1 MVPNPLAGDP
11 GLSAASPLSSGCG
24 QGCGGLGCGRR
35 ERGVHGRP
43 GSPALVG
50 ARQRPRR
57 PQRRQDCGRG
67 SPGNSNPR
75 HPGAGEDPAA
85 PATLARPVMRAWRLR
100 PPRSW
105 RPGAGVRPTPTTS
118 PPRAYSPARPVRRR
132 LSLRPLPCLPLA
144 LFVPPHRATSKVS
157 ILAGR
162 GRRRAPWRL
171 VSPPQLMARGRGDH
185 TLRIQYSTA
194 EC

>member
-1 MVPNPLAGDP
+1 MRAQHARNPLVSLSLPLILRARAG
-11 GLSAASPLSSGCG
+11 SSG
-24 QGCGGLGCGRR
+24 
-35 ERGVHGRP
+35 
-43 GSPALVG
+43 PALVG
-50 ARQRPRR
+50 APTATATPAQAGLWAQRLWQLQCQTCRH
-57 PQRRQDCGRG
+57 GRG
-67 SPGNSNPR
+67 PSP
-75 HPGAGEDPAA
+75 A
-85 PATLARPVMRAWRLR
+85 PATPAQPMMRAWRLR

-105 RPGAGVRPTPTTS
+105 RPGAGVRPPPTTS

-132 LSLRPLPCLPLA
+132 LSLRPLPYLPLA

-157 ILAGR
+157 ILARR

>member
-11 GLSAASPLSSGCG
+11 GLSAASPLSSGRG

-57 PQRRQDCGRG
+57 PQRRQDCRRG
-67 SPGNSNPR
+67 GPGNSNPR

-132 LSLRPLPCLPLA
+132 LSLRPSTSCHLQGIYSCGARSPSSSLA
-144 LFVPPHRATSKVS
+144 TCVT
-157 ILAGR
+157 
-162 GRRRAPWRL
+162 
-171 VSPPQLMARGRGDH
+171 
-185 TLRIQYSTA
+185 STA
-194 EC
+194 DGPRPRGPYVAHPVLHC